1 MPHTVIAVVSDCD
14 ETLAPDTTAQLL
26 SHFGIDAKKFYK
38 DQSGK
43 LVDEGFDPPL
53 AYMNEILRMA
63 QGREVNTPMEQSER
77 RVPIKNM
84 IYLGDGPSDIRA
96 CLLFKRWGKA
106 MGPW

>member
-1 MPHTVIAVVSDCD
+1 MGRAVKKVWGCDFGYDVDGKVASIKNVVSFT
-14 ETLAPDTTAQLL
+14 EKTRFL
-26 SHFGIDAKKFYK
+26 FNIEKG
-38 DQSGK
+38 
-43 LVDEGFDPPL
+43 LVDSEYDNRP
-53 AYMNEILRMA
+53 Y
-63 QGREVNTPMEQSER
+63 EVNTPMEQSER